1 MSALRLPCLALL
13 LMLPACTAARR
24 TGDGGPGEGF
34 DGGTLDGRV
43 RGDAGHIDPFDPD
56 AACGISTIPTQQVP
70 GSLLLVFDRSGSMDD
85 PANGDT
91 GPTKWD
97 LAVMA
102 IDHVLTG
109 VPDELSAGLLLFPTG
124 SGDECT
130 ISLAPGSVPHV
141 DVAPLSTSR
150 AQISSALA
158 SADPSGGNTPMFAA
172 LRAGYDYLDTLDTT
186 GRRGLVLV
194 TDGAETCDLDQRDA
208 VLAQVADEHAT
219 HGYLT
224 FAVGLDE
231 TNNELSTIAY
241 NGGTPRND
249 TCIPACTG
257 ATCTSAAD
265 CASGVCSD
273 STVAGIHIPGQCG
286 CVTDGDCPSPLTCQ
300 QPMACP
306 FPPASPLCAVW
317 PDDAL
322 CDGAANCCHYD
333 AAGGSFQ
340 SDFEAALDEI
350 ARRLLE
356 SCVFEVPRGTD
367 PGNFDPAR
375 VNVGVTFAGQSRTVL
390 ARGTDPT
397 MDSWDYVPGTDSHS
411 LVIQGPICDQLLAS
425 SATVEIVLGCP
436 TIVF

>member
-158 SADPSGGNTPMFAA
+158 SADRAA
-172 LRAGYDYLDTLDTT
+172 ATLRCSPRSAPATT
-186 GRRGLVLV
+186 
-194 TDGAETCDLDQRDA
+194 T
-208 VLAQVADEHAT
+208 
-219 HGYLT
+219 
-224 FAVGLDE
+224 
-231 TNNELSTIAY
+231 STRS
-241 NGGTPRND
+241 TR
-249 TCIPACTG
+249 PA
-257 ATCTSAAD
+257 AA
-265 CASGVCSD
+265 
-273 STVAGIHIPGQCG
+273 
-286 CVTDGDCPSPLTCQ
+286 
-300 QPMACP
+300 
-306 FPPASPLCAVW
+306 
-317 PDDAL
+317 
-322 CDGAANCCHYD
+322 
-333 AAGGSFQ
+333 
-340 SDFEAALDEI
+340 
-350 ARRLLE
+350 
-356 SCVFEVPRGTD
+356 
-367 PGNFDPAR
+367 
-375 VNVGVTFAGQSRTVL
+375 
-390 ARGTDPT
+390 
-397 MDSWDYVPGTDSHS
+397 
-411 LVIQGPICDQLLAS
+411 AS
-425 SATVEIVLGCP
+425 SS
-436 TIVF
+436 